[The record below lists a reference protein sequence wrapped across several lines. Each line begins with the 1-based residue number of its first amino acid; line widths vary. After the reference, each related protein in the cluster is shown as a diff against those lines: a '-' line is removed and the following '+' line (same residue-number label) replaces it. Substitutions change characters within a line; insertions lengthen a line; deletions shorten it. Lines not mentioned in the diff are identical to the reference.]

1 LDAADFSKLEAWGN
15 PSFKKMRS
23 LPRHRSGWRKPA
35 NKAPPMRDIYARFDP
50 RELRAE
56 LFQPTNWD
64 RFVLGHA
71 VSIVSIG
78 PENHHDHPAT
88 YKVGRQSFSE
98 LPTTRAQNVKPRR
111 GGRRGFESL
120 AGFGGW
126 ERDPAKSDLQVSR
139 WLIVPKISWRV
150 RPAAPTIF

>member
-1 LDAADFSKLEAWGN
+1 LDAADFSKLETWGN

-56 LFQPTNWD
+56 LFQLTNWD

-71 VSIVSIG
+71 LSIVSIG

-98 LPTTRAQNVKPRR
+98 LPCDRHGVSANASKTK
-111 GGRRGFESL
+111 
-120 AGFGGW
+120 
-126 ERDPAKSDLQVSR
+126 PAKLLAVFVVDTNETEL
-139 WLIVPKISWRV
+139 
-150 RPAAPTIF
+150 TIPFGTGY

>member
-1 LDAADFSKLEAWGN
+1 
-15 PSFKKMRS
+15 
-23 LPRHRSGWRKPA
+23 
-35 NKAPPMRDIYARFDP
+35 MRDICARFDP

-56 LFQPTNWD
+56 LFQLTNWD

-98 LPTTRAQNVKPRR
+98 LPSDRHGVSANASKTK
-111 GGRRGFESL
+111 
-120 AGFGGW
+120 
-126 ERDPAKSDLQVSR
+126 PAKLLAVFVVDTNETEL
-139 WLIVPKISWRV
+139 
-150 RPAAPTIF
+150 TIPFGTGY

>member
-1 LDAADFSKLEAWGN
+1 MGSGCAGLLLNLPANLGCRRLQQARNIGQPILQENAV
-15 PSFKKMRS
+15 

-50 RELRAE
+50 RELRGE
-56 LFQPTNWD
+56 LFQPTDWD

-71 VSIVSIG
+71 LSIVSIG

-98 LPTTRAQNVKPRR
+98 LPSDRHGVSANASKTK
-111 GGRRGFESL
+111 
-120 AGFGGW
+120 
-126 ERDPAKSDLQVSR
+126 PAKLLAVFVVDTNEMEL
-139 WLIVPKISWRV
+139 
-150 RPAAPTIF
+150 TIPFGTGY